1 MGNVKQKFEE
11 LVKEFT
17 FEQFYE
23 LCKIF
28 EVDIVDRQSVKEA
41 TLEALKNKEKVDLSE
56 VKMRRDFDNMTN
68 ELVASY
74 YGHNRQFRRK
84 ADQIIN
90 KVIKANR
97 TAKKLRNE
105 YLIKQYNAG
114 IDNIK
119 KAQQIHLENLATI
132 ENPEGT
138 NSADMAAEPLEG

>member
-28 EVDIVDRQSVKEA
+28 DVDIVDRESVKEA
-41 TLEALKNKEKVDLSE
+41 TLEALKNKEKVDLSG

-68 ELVASY
+68 ELVESY
-74 YGHNRQFRRK
+74 YGHNRQFRRQ

-90 KVIKANR
+90 KVVKANR
-97 TAKKLRNE
+97 TAKKLQDE
-105 YLIKQYNAG
+105 YLVKQYNAG
-114 IDNIK
+114 IDNIE

-138 NSADMAAEPLEG
+138 NSADMAAAPLEG